1 MILASLLEKEAKLE
15 EEKAI
20 IASVIENRL
29 QKGMRLEIDST
40 VNYLYD
46 YQKKKIYYKDLKAD
60 SPYNTYRNAGLPPG
74 PICSPT
80 VSSVHA
86 AYHPAQTEYYFFVTK
101 GEGAHHFTKTYR
113 EHIDFQK
120 KQQK

>member
-1 MILASLLEKEAKLE
+1 MQSTAFPYPTPEGNWEGYFYPETYNIPGNYTEKEVIQLFLQEFLKRFPPEDYADKEKFYQKLILASLLEKEAKLE

-46 YQKKKIYYKDLKAD
+46 YQK
-60 SPYNTYRNAGLPPG
+60 RR
-74 PICSPT
+74 
-80 VSSVHA
+80 
-86 AYHPAQTEYYFFVTK
+86 
-101 GEGAHHFTKTYR
+101 FTIR
-113 EHIDFQK
+113 I
-120 KQQK
+120 